1 MDNTLFRFPGATIG
15 RFYIPPFTVSAGEI
29 VIIGFPGGPY
39 FMETVR
45 LIVPQLRE
53 ISPFIYAKKI
63 GSRSFWRKLFPET
76 VKAYVMKN
84 GNPDHAIIQEI
95 YQLPGVHPHSD
106 IHRVNANDQTI
117 IQLCCA
123 LSLSNTIMADF
134 QAVGVAREDLFLE
147 LVTQQVQRHQGA
159 ALLFDDCR
167 NLQHR
172 CTRFI
177 TAEYQP
183 PLLSLG

>member
-1 MDNTLFRFPGATIG
+1 MDNILLRFTGATIG
-15 RFYIPPFTVSAGEI
+15 RFYIPSFTVSPGEV
-29 VIIGFPGGPY
+29 VIIGLPGGPY

-45 LIVPQLRE
+45 LMVPQLQE

-63 GSRSFWRKLFPET
+63 GSRSFWRKLIPET
-76 VKAYVMKN
+76 VQSYVTKN
-84 GNPDHAIIQEI
+84 GNPHHPIIREI
-95 YQLPGVHPHSD
+95 YQLPNVYPHSN
-106 IHRVNANDQTI
+106 IHQVNANDQAI

-123 LSLSNTIMADF
+123 LSLSNAIMADF

-159 ALLFDDCR
+159 ALLFDECR
-167 NLQHR
+167 DLQHR

-177 TAEYQP
+177 TAEY
-183 PLLSLG
+183 LGDAL

>member
-1 MDNTLFRFPGATIG
+1 MDNTLFRFAGANIG
-15 RFYIPPFTVSAGEI
+15 RFYIPPFTVSPGEV

-45 LIVPQLRE
+45 LMVPQLQE
-53 ISPFIYAKKI
+53 IYPFTYAKKI
-63 GSRSFWRKLFPET
+63 GPRSLWHKLIPET
-76 VKAYVMKN
+76 VQSYVTKN
-84 GNPDHAIIQEI
+84 GNPYHPIIREI
-95 YQLPGVHPHSD
+95 YQLPNVYPHSD
-106 IHRVNANDQTI
+106 IHEVNANDRAI

-123 LSLSNTIMADF
+123 LSLSNVVMADF

-159 ALLFDDCR
+159 ALLFDECR
-167 NLQHR
+167 DLQHR

-177 TAEYQP
+177 TAEY
-183 PLLSLG
+183 LGDTL